1 MATPHTGSRGV
12 LPRLP
17 DTHPPGPAN
26 EDPVEP
32 GAGGR
37 GGHPTHVSR
46 PPPHRH
52 GGPFLTQQPP
62 SPPEMSIPPFIKC
75 NYFYRAKGSFLTHS
89 ASSSLDGGL
98 GVFDATLLDFR
109 VRVSGA
115 CPSEGRMVSCGDPP
129 PASDKGTLT
138 LCPQRGGLERV
149 EGRVTFSAVLAVWPT
164 TDHPPAP
171 PWSVVPSGAGARPP
185 VSRSPAPPRS
195 TSDVMRPSDPG
206 FCSLLSCRL

>member
-17 DTHPPGPAN
+17 DTRPPGPAN

-32 GAGGR
+32 GEGA
-37 GGHPTHVSR
+37 HPTHVSR

-115 CPSEGRMVSCGDPP
+115 CPSEGRTVSCGDPP

-149 EGRVTFSAVLAVWPT
+149 EGCVTFSAVLDVWPT

-185 VSRSPAPPRS
+185 SVPLPGTTSLYLRCNEALRPR
-195 TSDVMRPSDPG
+195 
-206 FCSLLSCRL
+206 FL